1 MASVFSTSP
10 PVHSTTS
17 QQRFGGFSFNG
28 NFQGGFQPIIFLSFF
43 GAKLQIWG
51 DIFFLGGLESY
62 DGASVG
68 CWVILRMS
76 RNTADQF
83 IGLAWTCPPNKFS
96 QCDGCLKVLQ

>member
-17 QQRFGGFSFNG
+17 QQRFGGQ
-28 NFQGGFQPIIFLSFF
+28 FQWEFPGGFQPLPFLFWCKASNLGCLF
-43 GAKLQIWG
+43 L
-51 DIFFLGGLESY
+51 LGGLRILY

-83 IGLAWTCPPNKFS
+83 IGLAWTCPSKKS
-96 QCDGCLKVLQ
+96 RSVMVV